1 MVKFNG
7 FIARSWLGKGKGKS
21 EAYSTRGPDE
31 AVKGRDAGRNLVS
44 FLKATGQLVLGT
56 NFGSDS
62 DVHGAPHGDADAGKE
77 PYGRSGRLI
86 LETPSDAEASVE
98 ADSVVFPVMEPNMHD
113 SQSDRSDLG
122 IVGRTKSVDCPSSA
136 IRTLDDRALF
146 LFYGSRPHAGCN
158 GKRGGDQH
166 GLESTFCLD

>member
-1 MVKFNG
+1 M
-7 FIARSWLGKGKGKS
+7 RPS
-21 EAYSTRGPDE
+21 
-31 AVKGRDAGRNLVS
+31 RDVMPG
-44 FLKATGQLVLGT
+44 GLGT

-62 DVHGAPHGDADAGKE
+62 DVHSSPHGDADAGKE

-122 IVGRTKSVDCPSSA
+122 IVGRTKSVDCPTSA
-136 IRTLDDRALF
+136 IRTLDDRELF
-146 LFYGSRPHAGCN
+146 LFYGIEPNACGN
-158 GKRGGDQH
+158 GKRGGASDRS
-166 GLESTFCLD
+166 ESSLCLDGWGSSVQCGSKVACDNVHCSV